1 MRTTL
6 LIILLLSLGGFS
18 SCMKKKPEEL
28 PYKLEWNPQ
37 VAIALGTEQIG
48 LNAESGFDTTLF
60 ELDTLTDLPYWVE
73 QQVLVLERHMAFDL
87 SALEA
92 NLDKINRILFRT
104 SISNGFP
111 NPLLAQGYFVD
122 AAQNII
128 DSMFSE
134 GPVPVPA
141 GTPIGNGE
149 TVDPYTVVQDAIF
162 DKERM
167 TPLEDATE
175 IILRAVIAH
184 PQIDTLLV
192 PYYPN
197 YLIDIEIGIMTDLS
211 LEF

>member
-1 MRTTL
+1 MRTTFI
-6 LIILLLSLGGFS
+6 IILLLFLGAFS
-18 SCMKKKPEEL
+18 SCMKDKPEEL
-28 PYKLEWNPQ
+28 PNKIEWNPQ
-37 VAIALGTEQIG
+37 VALPLGTEQIG

-73 QQVLVLERHMAFDL
+73 QQVVVLERHMAFDL

-104 SISNGFP
+104 SIINGFP

-122 AAQNII
+122 AAQNPI

-134 GPVPVPA
+134 GAVPVPA
-141 GTPIGNGE
+141 GRPIGNGE
-149 TVDPYTVVQDAIF
+149 TIDPYTVVVDAIF
-162 DKERM
+162 DKERIV
-167 TPLEDATE
+167 PLEDAVE
-175 IILRAVIAH
+175 IILRAVIYH

-197 YLIDIEIGIMTDLS
+197 YLIDIEIGIMTDLT
-211 LEF
+211 LEL